1 MFQKIMV
8 VKMIKIL
15 VDSASDI
22 DLEEA
27 KELGIELI
35 PIEILIDG
43 VTYLDGVNLSHV
55 EFFKKLGECKDFP
68 RTSQITEYRYHEKF
82 AEMTKNGDS
91 VIAICLSS
99 KLSGTYTQ
107 AVNASKDFKNVY
119 VIDSL
124 NACAGERLLTEY
136 AIRLVNENK
145 PVEEIV
151 SLLNDKKKNIRVFAL
166 LGTLK
171 YLKKGGRISSFTAFA
186 GTMLNIKPLL
196 AVIDGELKLV
206 GKAIG
211 TKKGIQFLNTLIT
224 ETNGI
229 DFDMPFVTAFS
240 DFNTE
245 ALDKYLQNSE
255 KIWEENTNTIP
266 KKMLG
271 STIGT
276 HIGPGTIAVSFFEK

>member
-1 MFQKIMV
+1 
-8 VKMIKIL
+8 MIKIL

-22 DLEEA
+22 DQDEA

-43 VTYLDGVNLSHV
+43 VSYYDGVNLSHI
-55 EFFKKLGECKDFP
+55 EFFKKLETCQDFP
-68 RTSQITEYRYHEKF
+68 QTSQITEFRYREKF
-82 AEMTKNGDS
+82 DEMTKNGDS
-91 VIAICLSS
+91 VIVICLSS
-99 KLSGTYTQ
+99 GLSGTYNQ
-107 AVNASKDFKNVY
+107 AVNASKSFKNVY

-124 NACAGERLLTEY
+124 NACVGERLLTEY
-136 AIRLVNENK
+136 AIRLVHENK
-145 PVEEIV
+145 PIEEIV
-151 SLLNDKKKNIRVFAL
+151 SLLNEKKKNIKVFAL

-211 TKKGIQFLNTLIT
+211 TKKGMQFLNTLIT
-224 ETNGI
+224 DTTGI
-229 DFDMPFVTAFS
+229 DFNMPYVTGYSNFDTAS
-240 DFNTE
+240 LE
-245 ALDKYLQNSE
+245 KYLESSK
-255 KIWEENTNTIP
+255 KIWGEDALSIS

-276 HIGPGTIAVSFFEK
+276 HIGPGTIAVSYFEK